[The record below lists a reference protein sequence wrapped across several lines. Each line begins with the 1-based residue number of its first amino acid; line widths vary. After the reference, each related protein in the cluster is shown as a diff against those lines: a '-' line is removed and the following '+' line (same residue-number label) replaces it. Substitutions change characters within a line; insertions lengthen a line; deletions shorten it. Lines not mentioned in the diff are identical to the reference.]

1 MILKICSLRIDPVS
15 GALAVEAIGGRD
27 PGGERREPR
36 DPRVAPRGP
45 ALLEDHDELRR
56 RGLEL
61 AQELGAEAPDDRPVL
76 VVEEGEVVEEARRLA
91 HSEPEER
98 VDAPLTRVEHL
109 DRVLRPAATPPA

>member
-76 VVEEGEVVEEARRLA
+76 VVEER
-91 HSEPEER
+91 SEER
-98 VDAPLTRVEHL
+98 RVGKEGRFRGGWYQYKKSR
-109 DRVLRPAATPPA
+109 DKVVRGRRPKGASKS